1 MRLYHC
7 TTEKRMEKIICDKK
21 LKTECLRFFTK
32 ELNGPGATTQGYVYL
47 SNEPTCAVYF
57 GNCHSLVDKST
68 KLYLLRFD
76 LSDGLLEADWDEI
89 QYQKVPEW
97 KLKSYVNELQ
107 CSLLELKTCRVSFDI
122 DFSKIL
128 TEYCLIDKNVVEIAD
143 IVKTAGRDYK
153 YVVEHYTDAQKNF
166 LSSLIWK
173 RIE

>member
-1 MRLYHC
+1 M
-7 TTEKRMEKIICDKK
+7 
-21 LKTECLRFFTK
+21 
-32 ELNGPGATTQGYVYL
+32 
-47 SNEPTCAVYF
+47 
-57 GNCHSLVDKST
+57 DKST

-153 YVVEHYTDAQKNF
+153 YVVEHYTDAQKIF